1 MFCAKNNFITDD
13 FLCMKRKKYP
23 VLFLFV
29 LHNSRECFSVG
40 KLSYGLVSDR
50 RHKKG
55 NANPMTFP
63 FDMISRLTKSE
74 SADGV
79 ERDILRLEV
88 CVVFLPICNGW
99 DNAKLND
106 FIAHLAEMLV
116 GRFE

>member
-1 MFCAKNNFITDD
+1 M
-13 FLCMKRKKYP
+13 
-23 VLFLFV
+23 
-29 LHNSRECFSVG
+29 
-40 KLSYGLVSDR
+40 SDR

-99 DNAKLND
+99 DDAKLND